1 MCSAFRRSSESL
13 GTTLRLCRLG
23 SGAGQQH
30 HQVVDGARHPLP
42 AGITDAVPLVD
53 DHGHRGVVVAAFG
66 FGFGLPR
73 SEGEL
78 GGVLQLGDDAGTA
91 EGR

>member
-1 MCSAFRRSSESL
+1 MSSATSSS
-13 GTTLRLCRLG
+13 TVHVTHCR
-23 SGAGQQH
+23 
-30 HQVVDGARHPLP
+30 

-66 FGFGLPR
+66 FGFDLPR

-78 GGVLQLGDDAGTA
+78 GGVLQLGDDAATA